1 MNELLAKGEL
11 PVYVGTYASKEEK
24 GIHLCGLNPETGAL
38 RLIHGTSGI
47 ENPSF
52 LILNEE
58 ASRLYAVSEQSQGGV
73 AAYAVDPDH
82 GGLSQLGTASTEGAD
97 PCHLSLP
104 RNGGLLAAN
113 YSGGNV
119 ARFALDGQGALDGM
133 TSLVQHEG
141 QGPRQDR
148 QEAAHAHSAVPDET
162 GAYVYVSDLGTDEIV
177 HYRVEEGRLVREGA
191 VQLPPGAGPRH
202 FVFHPNGRHAFG
214 INELNSTITIYA
226 RNPERGGLDMIQQI
240 GTLPEGFAGENYPAD
255 LHLSADGRYLYGS
268 NRGHDSIVR
277 FAVDAETGALS
288 APEWTGTG
296 GKWPRNF
303 AVLDAFVI
311 VANQFSDNIVVFRR
325 DAESGSLTETGQELA
340 VKKPSCVVP
349 VVKGR
354 L

>member
-1 MNELLAKGEL
+1 MNELRTGEEL
-11 PVYVGTYASKEEK
+11 PIYVGTYASKEEE

-38 RLIHGTSGI
+38 RLIGSTSGI

-58 ASRLYAVSEQSQGGV
+58 ASRLYAVSEQAQGGV
-73 AAYAVDPDH
+73 AAYAVDPAN
-82 GGLSQLGTASTEGAD
+82 GGLALLNTAPTEGAD

-104 RNGGLLAAN
+104 LDGGLLAAN

-119 ARFALDGQGALDGM
+119 ARFALDGEGSLNGL

-148 QEAAHAHSAVPDET
+148 QEAAHAHSAVPDEA
-162 GAYVYVSDLGTDEIV
+162 GAYVYVSDLGMDQIVYYRTDE
-177 HYRVEEGRLVREGA
+177 GKLVRQGA

-202 FVFHPNGRHAFG
+202 FVFHPNGSHAYG

-226 RNPERGGLDMIQQI
+226 RDREQGGLEII
-240 GTLPEGFAGENYPAD
+240 RHVSTLPEGFAGENYPAD
-255 LHLSADGRYLYGS
+255 IHLSSDGKYLYGS

-277 FAVDAETGALS
+277 FAVDPATGALD

-303 AVLDAFVI
+303 AVLDGYVI

-325 DAESGSLTETGQELA
+325 DADSGSLTETGQELA
-340 VKKPSCVVP
+340 LAKPSCVVP
-349 VVKGR
+349 AAKGK
-354 L
+354 